1 MCDRLSLCVWVCV
14 WSIVNYV
21 CLFHRVILMT
31 PSISLNPVT
40 PQQLHTPN
48 SKSSTDV
55 ECVELTA
62 HSKRK
67 TDAAVV
73 DVVHTMAYVCTPFLD
88 TSNYFLLNFHLSLPG
103 CY

>member
-1 MCDRLSLCVWVCV
+1 MCDRLCVCV
-14 WSIVNYV
+14 CVCIWSIVNYV

-55 ECVELTA
+55 ECIELTPNI
-62 HSKRK
+62 K
-67 TDAAVV
+67 TDTAAV
-73 DVVHTMAYVCTPFLD
+73 DMVHTMASLCTPFLD
-88 TSNYFLLNFHLSLPG
+88 TSKYLLLNFHLSLPS